1 MGSNELKD
9 FQYYHIKALKERIKQ
24 LENELSN
31 YKQVNTQDKARRL

>member
-24 LENELSN
+24 LENELERIKHVIIQN
-31 YKQVNTQDKARRL
+31 